1 MIKINVPIETKNEDI
16 LRLEE
21 IFFIYQHSKVLKTL
35 RPETYSSITKKYGVY
50 KSNLIK
56 EYDSKIRAKSSLHR
70 SDTSYIH
77 AELAGFSK
85 NLDFKIL
92 FSSEH
97 ETYYFKM
104 TRENIDK
111 SIFYIKDLD
120 GSISSIGKGFISFAN
135 AVKKY
140 SSNVEKYSA
149 VCISIPF
156 KVKPVYY
163 LPRYDKRVYY
173 HGSTKK
179 LDEIKKWSYVTPYKE
194 DAISFAVPWSSNDL
208 VYTEHETSEVEGRP
222 PMNLCFKSTIKKPRD
237 RKIYLYEVL
246 NCKTISAKTN
256 TGKEYPWNRVL
267 LKEQK
272 NFNTTVIDS
281 WKKHFKLK

>member
-1 MIKINVPIETKNEDI
+1 MIKINVPIEIKNESV
-16 LRLEE
+16 LRLEQVL
-21 IFFIYQHSKVLKTL
+21 FTYQHSKVLKTL
-35 RPETYSSITKKYGVY
+35 RPETYDSIAKKYG
-50 KSNLIK
+50 KHTSNLIK
-56 EYDSKIRAKSSLHR
+56 SYDDNIRVKSSLHR
-70 SDTSYIH
+70 SNTSYIH

-85 NLDFKIL
+85 NLDFENL

-104 TRENIDK
+104 TREDIDK
-111 SIFYIKDLD
+111 SIFYTKDLD
-120 GSISSIGKGFISFAN
+120 GSISSLGKGFISFAN

-140 SSNVEKYSA
+140 STNKEKYSA
-149 VCISIPF
+149 VCVSIPF

-208 VYTEHETSEVEGRP
+208 VYTEHETSEVPGRP
-222 PMNLCFKSTIKKPRD
+222 PINLCFKSSVKKPRD
-237 RKIYLYEVL
+237 RKIYLYEVF
-246 NCKTISAKTN
+246 NCETISSKTN

-272 NFNTTVIDS
+272 NFNTTVINS